1 MGVVSIEKTVGG
13 VIRELRDFR
22 GITQLELARRVE
34 ISNTYLS
41 DIEND
46 RTEPSL
52 KIIRKIARGLNV
64 DWRDIFL
71 LTKYVN
77 NGQKRKY

>member
-1 MGVVSIEKTVGG
+1 MVSIEKTLGE
-13 VIRELRDFR
+13 VIRELRDCR
-22 GITQLELARRVE
+22 GITQVELARRVK

-41 DIEND
+41 DIENE

-52 KIIRKIARGLNV
+52 KIIRKIARGLNM

-77 NGQKRKY
+77 NGQNNHN